1 MLSSI
6 AKSAYKCG
14 KIARVRQMPDSADM
28 ADMDDRTAEK
38 RRDQLRR
45 FMAAHQLKARPWA
58 LAAGLKSDGTI
69 RNFLKGITRTL
80 TQHTVERLARAAKV
94 PVSTIFPDALLG
106 EDGAP
111 TAADPHTNAGGKG
124 TVASRNGTALSFLPD
139 RRPTLARD
147 LPIRGHTK
155 AGKEGFFIDQGETW
169 GFAMRPETLRG
180 VAEAYAV
187 RVHDESM
194 SPRYEPGTVLLVD
207 PFRQPKPGDN
217 VVIQL
222 SDGQAFVKVLVRRGG
237 GIVACSQFNPKKTI
251 EYKQAR
257 VASIHLVVGVDY
269 LER

>member
-1 MLSSI
+1 
-6 AKSAYKCG
+6 
-14 KIARVRQMPDSADM
+14 M
-28 ADMDDRTAEK
+28 ADIEDKTAEK

-45 FMAAHQLKARPWA
+45 FMAAHELKARPWA

-69 RNFLKGITRTL
+69 RNFLKGITGTL
-80 TQHTVERLARAAKV
+80 TQATVERLARAAKV
-94 PVSTIFPDALLG
+94 PVSAIFPDAL
-106 EDGAP
+106 
-111 TAADPHTNAGGKG
+111 AADGSVAMADIHNNVNTKG
-124 TVASRNGTALSFLPD
+124 LVATRKSGAVSFLPD
-139 RRPTLARD
+139 RHPTLARD

-207 PFRQPKPGDN
+207 PFRQAKPGDN
-217 VVIQL
+217 VIIQL
-222 SDGQAFVKVLVRRGG
+222 SDGQAFVKVLLRRGG
-237 GIVACSQFNPKKTI
+237 GVVACSQFNPKKTI
-251 EYKQAR
+251 EYKQTK
-257 VASIHLVVGVDY
+257 VKSIHLVVGVDY